1 MYWQKRFGRENPD
14 KVLEETILAIR
25 SSNKDYGYRRVVG
38 DPCVFSDSC
47 HFFPA
52 LYLWAS
58 LWGQKEGTAVHWV
71 DGLTGMW
78 LGGSHA
84 QETWEV
90 KLISGNMTALAQSA
104 VSHALSAIK
113 RQR

>member
-1 MYWQKRFGRENPD
+1 MLRHQLVEAVTLSQGRWS
-14 KVLEETILAIR
+14 L
-25 SSNKDYGYRRVVG
+25 
-38 DPCVFSDSC
+38 PCVLSDSC
-47 HFFPA
+47 HLFPA
-52 LYLWAS
+52 LDLWAS

-90 KLISGNMTALAQSA
+90 KLISGNMT
-104 VSHALSAIK
+104 
-113 RQR
+113 